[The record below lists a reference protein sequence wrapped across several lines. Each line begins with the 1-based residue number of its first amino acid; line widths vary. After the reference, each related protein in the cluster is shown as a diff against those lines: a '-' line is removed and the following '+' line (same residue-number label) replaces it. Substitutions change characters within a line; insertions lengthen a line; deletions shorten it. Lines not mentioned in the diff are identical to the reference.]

1 MLTGNAR
8 ADFISRFDKKNL
20 ILMTRISDNEIIKEL
35 KKIDTPTIS
44 NVVAS
49 YPKSDN
55 CLKLYDAWY
64 GQWYTDTSIKCV
76 YPEMGPIVGYVA
88 TVIFCKES
96 EKFTGVNRW
105 TLPNHIT
112 ETKKPVVLV
121 AEQQFSPEIA
131 NRVGLFGEM
140 MTTQYKALGVVGVVT
155 NGPMR
160 DIDTIKP
167 LGVQYY
173 ATGTTPAHGD
183 MMIKEVGEPVMVGG
197 MKVKPGDMVHM
208 DLHGVVKFQPDKMR
222 EILNRS
228 KRLLEA
234 EEDQAS
240 IFNDP
245 NFSIEKWKSKLA
257 SIKENEN

>member
-1 MLTGNAR
+1 
-8 ADFISRFDKKNL
+8 
-20 ILMTRISDNEIIKEL
+20 MTIISDNDIIEEL

-64 GQWYTDTSIKCV
+64 GQWYTDTTIKCI
-76 YPEMGPIVGYVA
+76 YPEMGSIVGYVA
-88 TVIFCKES
+88 TVIFCEES

-105 TLPNHIT
+105 ALPNHIIK
-112 ETKKPVVLV
+112 TKKPVVLV

-160 DIDTIKP
+160 DIDAIKP

-173 ATGTTPAHGD
+173 STGTTPAHGD

-197 MKVKPGDMVHM
+197 MKVRPGDMVHM
-208 DLHGVVKFQPDKMR
+208 DLHGVVKFPPEKMR
-222 EILNRS
+222 EILNRAN
-228 KRLLEA
+228 KLLEM
-234 EEDQAS
+234 EVEQAA

-245 NFSIEKWKSKLA
+245 NFSIEEWKSKLA
-257 SIKENEN
+257 DTK